1 MGGLVWIR
9 IYHAM
14 YATPITPRDIA
25 LGNMAWIAARLTLIC
40 TIFTLVIVAFGAAES
55 PLIVLAIPAA
65 VLTGMAFATPIAAFS
80 ATQKTPSKF
89 AAIFRFGI
97 TPLFLFSGTFFPI
110 STLPAALQALAWL
123 TPLFHGVA
131 LTRGLSLGTIADD
144 PVAAVIHVTYLTTLA
159 LVGAW
164 LTIREHPAPAGAR
177 MTALLRVLPAF
188 AFGSRRSLR
197 LIERNL
203 YVYRHGWM
211 VLLSGFFE
219 PLFYL
224 LGIGFGLGALIGTIP
239 GPDGQPISYQLF
251 VAPALLASA
260 AMNGAINE
268 STFNFF
274 FKLNYNKTF
283 TSILSTPLSPSDI
296 ALGELG
302 WALIRGGLYAVGFM
316 GVMVVFGLFVSPWVI
331 LAVPA
336 ALLVGF
342 AFGAVGM
349 AATSFMKT
357 WQDFDLIQLVVLPMF
372 LFSGTFYPIDG
383 YPPLLQ
389 AFVRITP
396 LYQGVDLIRSLTVG
410 AISPVLLVHVAY
422 LSIMGIVGLAITSRR
437 IDKLLLK

>member
-1 MGGLVWIR
+1 
-9 IYHAM
+9 
-14 YATPITPRDIA
+14 
-25 LGNMAWIAARLTLIC
+25 
-40 TIFTLVIVAFGAAES
+40 
-55 PLIVLAIPAA
+55 
-65 VLTGMAFATPIAAFS
+65 
-80 ATQKTPSKF
+80 
-89 AAIFRFGI
+89 
-97 TPLFLFSGTFFPI
+97 
-110 STLPAALQALAWL
+110 
-123 TPLFHGVA
+123 
-131 LTRGLSLGTIADD
+131 
-144 PVAAVIHVTYLTTLA
+144 
-159 LVGAW
+159 
-164 LTIREHPAPAGAR
+164 
-177 MTALLRVLPAF
+177 MTALRVVPAF

-203 YVYRHGWM
+203 YVYKHGWM

-239 GPDGQPISYQLF
+239 GPGGEPITYQQF

-283 TSILSTPLSPSDI
+283 TSILHTPLSPGDI
-296 ALGELG
+296 AVGELG
-302 WALIRGGLYAVGFM
+302 WALIRGGLYAIGFM
-316 GVMVVFGLFVSPWVI
+316 AVIIVLGLFLSPWAI
-331 LAVPA
+331 LAMPA

-349 AATSFMKT
+349 AATSFMRT

-372 LFSGTFYPIDG
+372 LFSGTFYPIDQ
-383 YPPLLQ
+383 YPEALQ
-389 AFVRITP
+389 LFVRLTP

-410 AISPVLLVHVAY
+410 AISPILLVHVAY
-422 LSIMGIVGLAITSRR
+422 LTIMGTVGLAIASRR